1 MVAKMAYLGWG
12 SLLWNYKDLK
22 IGEWEKTSL
31 KLPLEFS
38 RISQDGRLTLVIDEE
53 NGAENNIWMTPAKYK
68 NIDLAINA
76 LKKREKTLK
85 GAISYVNLP
94 KKKYRIR
101 NTSPK
106 IAQQLVMWAL
116 KEGLDV
122 IIWTDLSTNWEK
134 VRDKKYT
141 VDDAIKYFKSTP
153 VPTQMKIF
161 DYVYGA
167 NQVGK
172 ITTPFSI
179 EFFKFLSEYLKDLV
193 N

>member
-76 LKKREKTLK
+76 LKKR
-85 GAISYVNLP
+85 
-94 KKKYRIR
+94 
-101 NTSPK
+101 
-106 IAQQLVMWAL
+106 
-116 KEGLDV
+116 
-122 IIWTDLSTNWEK
+122 
-134 VRDKKYT
+134 
-141 VDDAIKYFKSTP
+141 
-153 VPTQMKIF
+153 
-161 DYVYGA
+161 
-167 NQVGK
+167 
-172 ITTPFSI
+172 
-179 EFFKFLSEYLKDLV
+179 KDLKRSYILC
-193 N
+193 

>member
-1 MVAKMAYLGWG
+1 ML
-12 SLLWNYKDLK
+12 S
-22 IGEWEKTSL
+22 
-31 KLPLEFS
+31 
-38 RISQDGRLTLVIDEE
+38 
-53 NGAENNIWMTPAKYK
+53 
-68 NIDLAINA
+68 
-76 LKKREKTLK
+76 KREKTLK